1 MRTIFVDEVTKI
13 AREDDRVVFLMSEC
27 GFSVTERFEEEFP
40 SRFYNTGIAEQS
52 LVGTAAGIALRGL
65 RPIAYNMA
73 MFLTMRAYEQ
83 IRVDVCYQNLPVVLA
98 GVGPGLGYGAAGTT
112 HHSIEDVAIMRVLPN
127 LTIVFP
133 SCDLD
138 VRPTVRQ
145 AIALGT
151 PCYIGLGRAP
161 RQLTVPYS
169 SDMFQI
175 GKAIRMT
182 EGTDAAIFTYGSMIP
197 VALDTA
203 ELLKKEGIALRVY
216 NMHTIKPIDK
226 DAIDEAAVDC
236 GLIFSLEEENII
248 GGLGGA
254 IAEYIAEKDNIQC
267 RFRRLGV
274 PDMYLDKAGSY
285 SWLLKQFKLDPV
297 SVANTV
303 KEVVMKTTLGGG
315 GAGPPRAGG
324 RGAGGFGGWVS

>member
-1 MRTIFVDEVTKI
+1 VRTIFVDELTKI
-13 AREDDRVVFLMSEC
+13 AREDKRIVFLMSEC
-27 GFSVTERFEEEFP
+27 GFSVTEHFEEEFP
-40 SRFYNTGIAEQS
+40 GRFYNTGIAEQS
-52 LVGTAAGIALRGL
+52 LVGTAAGVALRGL

-83 IRVDVCYQNLPVVLA
+83 IRVDVCYQNLPVILA

-133 SCDLD
+133 ACELD
-138 VRPTVRQ
+138 VRQAARQ
-145 AIALGT
+145 AVALGR

-169 SDMFQI
+169 ADMFQI

-182 EGTDAAIFTYGSMIP
+182 EGNDAAVFAYGSMIP
-197 VALDTA
+197 IAIDA
-203 ELLKKEGIALRVY
+203 ADLLKKEGLVLRVY
-216 NMHTIKPIDK
+216 NMHTIKPLDK
-226 DAIDEAAVDC
+226 DAIDEAVRDC
-236 GLIFSLEEENII
+236 GVIFSLEEENII

-254 IAEYIAEKDNIQC
+254 IAEYIAEKDGIQC
-267 RFRRLGV
+267 RFRRLGI

-285 SWLLKQFKLDPV
+285 SWLLKQFGLD
-297 SVANTV
+297 
-303 KEVVMKTTLGGG
+303 
-315 GAGPPRAGG
+315 AGG
-324 RGAGGFGGWVS
+324 IVKSIKSVVQG

>member
-1 MRTIFVDEVTKI
+1 MRTIFVDEITKI
-13 AREDDRVVFLMSEC
+13 ARKDERIVFLMSEC
-27 GFSVTERFEEEFP
+27 GFSVTEHFEQEFP
-40 SRFYNTGIAEQS
+40 TRFYNTGIAEQS

-98 GVGPGLGYGAAGTT
+98 GVGPGLGYGSAGTT

-138 VRPTVRQ
+138 VRQAIRQ

-161 RQLTVPYS
+161 RQLNVPYTA
-169 SDMFQI
+169 DMFQI

-182 EGTDAAIFTYGSMIP
+182 EGTDAAIFSYGSMIP
-197 VALDTA
+197 IAIDAAV
-203 ELLKKEGIALRVY
+203 LLKKGGIAACVY
-216 NMHTIKPIDK
+216 NMHTIKPLDG
-226 DAIDEAAVDC
+226 DAICEAAKQYGAV
-236 GLIFSLEEENII
+236 FSLEEENII

-254 IAEYIAEKDNIQC
+254 MAEYIAENDNIHC

-274 PDMYLDKAGSY
+274 PDTYLDKAGSY
-285 SWLLKQFKLDPV
+285 SWLLKQFKLDAA
-297 SVANTV
+297 SVAETIRN
-303 KEVVMKTTLGGG
+303 
-315 GAGPPRAGG
+315 
-324 RGAGGFGGWVS
+324 SINH

>member
-1 MRTIFVDEVTKI
+1 VRTIFVDEITKI
-13 AREDDRVVFLMSEC
+13 AREDNRIVFLMSEC
-27 GFSVTERFEEEFP
+27 GFSVTEHFEEEFP
-40 SRFYNTGIAEQS
+40 GRFYNTGIAEQS
-52 LVGTAAGIALRGL
+52 LVGTAAGVALRGL

-83 IRVDVCYQNLPVVLA
+83 IRVDVCYQNLPVRLA

-133 SCDLD
+133 ACELD
-138 VRPTVRQ
+138 VRQSVRQ
-145 AIALGT
+145 AIALEK

-169 SDMFQI
+169 ADMFQI

-182 EGTDAAIFTYGSMIP
+182 EGTDAAVFTYGSMIP
-197 VALDTA
+197 IAVDAA
-203 ELLKKEGIALRVY
+203 GLLEKEGITLRVY
-216 NMHTIKPIDK
+216 NTHTIKPLDT
-226 DAIDEAAVDC
+226 DALDEAAGDC
-236 GLIFSLEEENII
+236 GVIFSLEEENII

-254 IAEYIAEKDNIQC
+254 IAEYIAEKDDIRC
-267 RFRRLGV
+267 RFRRFGI

-285 SWLLKQFKLDPV
+285 SWLLKQFGLDTDGV
-297 SVANTV
+297 VKSIKSVV
-303 KEVVMKTTLGGG
+303 QG
-315 GAGPPRAGG
+315 
-324 RGAGGFGGWVS
+324 